1 MQITVTGRHLHVSDE
16 VKSYAQEKT
25 EKLLKFFDKIQ
36 AIDVVIQNEGEE
48 LAVETIVSAGSRTE
62 FIGREVGPDAFA
74 LIDQTVSKLERQI
87 TKYKEQLRNRK
98 HPGK

>member
-1 MQITVTGRHLHVSDE
+1 MQITVTGRHIHVSDKI
-16 VKSYAQEKT
+16 KSYALEKT

-48 LAVETIVSAGSRTE
+48 LAVETIVNAGSRTE
-62 FIGREVGPDAFA
+62 FVGREVGPDPFV

-98 HPGK
+98 HPSK